1 MSLLDSF
8 KKIFKKEDKTSKN
21 INEVITLEKLY
32 LKVEDKIKE
41 NSEKSKQ
48 LKNNIINRINQFNSE
63 ITLHLD
69 ILENLDISN
78 RKEHDKIKLVVT
90 ENLNIYVDQLKKL
103 INNLKDIENLEFK
116 EGVNKLY
123 FIINEF
129 DRKSRH
135 SFEKATI
142 LIGKELQNVK
152 ITINNFKRDLNNIVG
167 ETRILFE
174 EKEVGNKLDLLF
186 LGLKQIKDYE
196 EELNKKKE
204 VLNEEIKTG
213 NKEKEL
219 IIQKIEQ
226 IKNSDEYKRD
236 LKEKY
241 NHEEKLNKLENEL
254 LSLKQKINFKLLAKY
269 FHHDNKKSLII
280 SEYANNFK
288 SSIKDDEEI
297 KIVDYVKEAQG
308 IELNSLHELR
318 NKLIKINDELIT
330 QTDKD
335 IAILESNFKEL
346 NFKVIGIKSSI
357 EIETRKMEKIKTK
370 KDKIIME
377 IKDLA
382 KSLFPSIEVKYSK
395 PL

>member
-186 LGLKQIKDYE
+186 WG
-196 EELNKKKE
+196 
-204 VLNEEIKTG
+204 
-213 NKEKEL
+213 
-219 IIQKIEQ
+219 
-226 IKNSDEYKRD
+226 
-236 LKEKY
+236 
-241 NHEEKLNKLENEL
+241 
-254 LSLKQKINFKLLAKY
+254 
-269 FHHDNKKSLII
+269 
-280 SEYANNFK
+280 
-288 SSIKDDEEI
+288 
-297 KIVDYVKEAQG
+297 
-308 IELNSLHELR
+308 
-318 NKLIKINDELIT
+318 
-330 QTDKD
+330 
-335 IAILESNFKEL
+335 
-346 NFKVIGIKSSI
+346 
-357 EIETRKMEKIKTK
+357 
-370 KDKIIME
+370 
-377 IKDLA
+377 
-382 KSLFPSIEVKYSK
+382 
-395 PL
+395 